1 MTYQQPHRF
10 EVTVGDKLIALETGD
25 LATLAGGAV
34 TIRLG
39 DAVLLATATASK
51 LPREGIDFFPLS
63 VEFEERLYAAGRIPG
78 SFFRRE
84 GRPTDRGDPHRPP
97 DRPASA
103 PALPQGLPQ

>member
-39 DAVLLATATASK
+39 DA
-51 LPREGIDFFPLS
+51 
-63 VEFEERLYAAGRIPG
+63 
-78 SFFRRE
+78 
-84 GRPTDRGDPHRPP
+84 
-97 DRPASA
+97 
-103 PALPQGLPQ
+103 